1 MPNIKTSLDECTA
14 TQMTYLRPNF
24 FVLMQKFRL
33 LIGFLTI
40 TLALLS
46 CGSSKKVVYFSDNIP
61 ADTGVAFQAIVQQ
74 PDATIQ
80 PDDIVAINVSSPS
93 FAPDD
98 RPSQVFL
105 DGGLSFSS
113 TSDNTPGG
121 LNKNSY
127 LVDSAGF
134 IDYPRIG
141 KLKMGGLTIRQA
153 KDEMALRL
161 KDYLKQPV
169 IEVRIVNYKITLL
182 GEVARP
188 GPMFTSNHKIT
199 IIDAIAAA
207 GGIPISGRID
217 NVLVI
222 RQANGHRE
230 EARLNLHSN
239 NVFNSPYFRLKQNDI
254 VYVEQTKI
262 KKEEANTLLRVYLPI
277 FTTLLSSAVTVVALV
292 TLSAK
297 KK

>member
-1 MPNIKTSLDECTA
+1 
-14 TQMTYLRPNF
+14 
-24 FVLMQKFRL
+24 MQKLRL
-33 LIGFLTI
+33 LIGL
-40 TLALLS
+40 LAVTFALFS
-46 CGSSKKVVYFSDNIP
+46 CGSSKKVVYFSENIP
-61 ADTGVAFQAIVQQ
+61 ADTGVTYQPIVPQA
-74 PDATIQ
+74 DAVIQ
-80 PDDIVAINVSSPS
+80 PDDILAINVSSPS

-113 TSDNTPGG
+113 SSDNSGG
-121 LNKNSY
+121 GINKNSY

-153 KDEMALRL
+153 KDEMVFRL

-182 GEVARP
+182 GEVGTP

-207 GGIPISGRID
+207 GGIPITGRID
-217 NVLVI
+217 NVLII
-222 RQANGHRE
+222 RETNGHRE
-230 EARLNLHSN
+230 EARLNLNSN
-239 NVFNSPYFRLKQNDI
+239 NVFNSPFFRLKQNDI
-254 VYVEQTKI
+254 VYVEQTRI
-262 KKEEANTLLRVYLPI
+262 KKEEANTFMRVYLPL
-277 FTTLLSSAVTVVALV
+277 FTTLLSTAVTVIALV
-292 TLSAK
+292 TLSTK
-297 KK
+297 K